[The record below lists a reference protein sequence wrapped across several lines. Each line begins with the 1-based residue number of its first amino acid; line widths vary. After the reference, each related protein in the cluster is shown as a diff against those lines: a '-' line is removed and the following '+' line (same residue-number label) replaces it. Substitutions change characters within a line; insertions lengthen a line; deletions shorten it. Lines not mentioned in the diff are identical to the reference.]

1 MDVVTIISKLPKD
14 AKEWPLKNV
23 TINASVLE

>member
-1 MDVVTIISKLPKD
+1 MDVVTVISKLPKD

-23 TINASVLE
+23 TIKASLLL